1 MIFDPGYFLC
11 NNSEKIYAQAVKM
24 QRNSRSIIADPLWKG
39 ARRTRARSN
48 QAVATIIRMQHL
60 HREPQNKVA
69 LRDLFNPFIQRPLIM
84 IRIVIADDHTIM
96 REGLKRILEG
106 AEDIEVVGEAVD
118 GFEALAHV
126 RKGDFDLLMLDL
138 SMPGR
143 SGVELI
149 KQIKDEMPK
158 LPILVLT
165 MHEEEQYA
173 VRAIR
178 AGARGYL
185 TKESAGTQLV
195 SAIKKVAS
203 GRPYISLEVAEQLAM
218 DAMTTSE
225 DLPHK
230 QLSDREFEVFSLL
243 VNGKS
248 ITEIAELLHVSVKT
262 VSTHK
267 TRILNKMA
275 MPSLADLVQYAVAHR
290 LLTPYK
296 R

>member
-1 MIFDPGYFLC
+1 
-11 NNSEKIYAQAVKM
+11 
-24 QRNSRSIIADPLWKG
+24 
-39 ARRTRARSN
+39 
-48 QAVATIIRMQHL
+48 
-60 HREPQNKVA
+60 
-69 LRDLFNPFIQRPLIM
+69 M

-96 REGLKRILEG
+96 REGLKRILDG
-106 AEDIEVVGEAVD
+106 ADDIQVVGEAVD

-126 RKGDFDLLMLDL
+126 RKGGFDLLMLDL

-149 KQIKDEMPK
+149 RQIKDEVPK
-158 LPILVLT
+158 LPILILT

-195 SAIKKVAS
+195 SAIRKVAS

-218 DAMTTSE
+218 DVMPSSE

-230 QLSDREFEVFSLL
+230 QLSNREFEVFTLL
-243 VNGKS
+243 VSGKS
-248 ITEIAELLHVSVKT
+248 ITEIADFLHLSAKT

-267 TRILNKMA
+267 TRILTKMS
-275 MPSLADLVQYAVAHR
+275 MNSLAEMVQYAVQHR
-290 LLTPYK
+290 LLGPLK
-296 R
+296 N

>member
-1 MIFDPGYFLC
+1 
-11 NNSEKIYAQAVKM
+11 
-24 QRNSRSIIADPLWKG
+24 
-39 ARRTRARSN
+39 
-48 QAVATIIRMQHL
+48 
-60 HREPQNKVA
+60 
-69 LRDLFNPFIQRPLIM
+69 M

-106 AEDIEVVGEAVD
+106 ADDIEVVGEATD
-118 GFEALAHV
+118 GFEALAQV
-126 RKGDFDLLMLDL
+126 RKGGFDLLMLDL

-143 SGVELI
+143 NGVELI
-149 KQIKDEMPK
+149 RQIKDETPK
-158 LPILVLT
+158 LPILILT
-165 MHEEEQYA
+165 MHDEEQYA

-195 SAIKKVAS
+195 SAIRKVAS

-218 DAMTTSE
+218 DAMPAMLE

-243 VNGKS
+243 VGGKS
-248 ITEIAELLHVSVKT
+248 ITEIAESLHLSVKT

-267 TRILNKMA
+267 TRILHKMGV
-275 MPSLADLVQYAVAHR
+275 PSLADLVQYAVVHG
-290 LLTPYK
+290 LLNPLK
-296 R
+296 M